1 MLLCCFFVGK
11 MAITV
16 GMTAFLESNNL
27 KIFVAEFV
35 ALLLLLNRIGRK
47 DEYHE
52 TSFK

>member
-1 MLLCCFFVGK
+1 MLLCCFFVEK
-11 MAITV
+11 VAVTV
-16 GMTAFLESNNL
+16 GISVFLESNKL

-35 ALLLLLNRIGRK
+35 ALSLLWNRIGRK